1 MDTEVQRTLIHQAL
15 TRPALL
21 GGAERGLAILNW
33 LIVAAL
39 IFGVG
44 LHLYTVAIATTLG
57 TAGHW
62 ALRQAAKFD
71 PQLSELYIR
80 HLHYQRYY
88 PPRATITAPP
98 HPFIPRFHS
107 FGSIRGQQ

>member
-1 MDTEVQRTLIHQAL
+1 METEVQRTLIHQAL
-15 TRPALL
+15 TRPVLL
-21 GGAERGLAILNW
+21 GGAERRLAILNW

-44 LHLYTVAIATTLG
+44 LHLYTVAIATVLG

-71 PQLSELYIR
+71 AQLSEVYIR

-88 PPRATITAPP
+88 PPRAAITAQPAP
-98 HPFIPRFHS
+98 VHPAVPRL
-107 FGSIRGQQ
+107 RKY

>member
-15 TRPALL
+15 TRPVLL
-21 GGAERGLAILNW
+21 GGAERRLAILNW

-44 LHLYTVAIATTLG
+44 LHLYTVALATILG

-62 ALRQAAKFD
+62 SLRQAAKFD
-71 PQLSELYIR
+71 AQLSEVYIR

-88 PPRATITAPP
+88 PPRAAITAAAAPV
-98 HPFIPRFHS
+98 HPAVPRL
-107 FGSIRGQQ
+107 RKY

>member
-15 TRPALL
+15 TRPVLL
-21 GGAERGLAILNW
+21 GGAERRLAILNW

-44 LHLYTVAIATTLG
+44 LHLYTILG

-71 PQLSELYIR
+71 AQLSEIYIR

-88 PPRATITAPP
+88 PPRAAITAPP
-98 HPFIPRFHS
+98 APVHPAVPRL
-107 FGSIRGQQ
+107 RKY